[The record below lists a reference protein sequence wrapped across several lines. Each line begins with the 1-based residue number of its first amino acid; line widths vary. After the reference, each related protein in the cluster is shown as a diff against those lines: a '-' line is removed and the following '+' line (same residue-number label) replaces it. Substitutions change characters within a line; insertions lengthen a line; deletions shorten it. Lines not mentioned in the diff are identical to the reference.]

1 LLAWG
6 RMPPRRL
13 SVLIA
18 LFGPLLVPLAA
29 HGAIEPRLLRYF
41 TEAEILEHD
50 A

>member
-1 LLAWG
+1 
-6 RMPPRRL
+6 MPPRRL